1 MKYQKKCFL
10 TIIILLSILLLSS
23 GCHTGRLS
31 NKQRILRSSVLTQ
44 TITHSDSI
52 SLSQQLQATC
62 QQKLR
67 LEHIELFPPDSLQ
80 RQYIRSVTR
89 LEGDKETEELSVI
102 SGKINK
108 EEDISVNKDKVVTS
122 KVTKVLSSFWWGG
135 VVLLVMGWI
144 LVNKKVYFHK

>member
-1 MKYQKKCFL
+1 MKYHKKCFP
-10 TIIILLSILLLSS
+10 TIIVLLSVLLLSS

-31 NKQRILRSSVLTQ
+31 KKRRIQRSSVLTQ
-44 TITHSDSI
+44 TITRSDSI

-89 LEGDKETEELSVI
+89 LEGDKETDGLSVI

-108 EEDISVNKDKVVTS
+108 EEDISVNKEKVVTS

-135 VVLLVMGWI
+135 IVLLVVGWI